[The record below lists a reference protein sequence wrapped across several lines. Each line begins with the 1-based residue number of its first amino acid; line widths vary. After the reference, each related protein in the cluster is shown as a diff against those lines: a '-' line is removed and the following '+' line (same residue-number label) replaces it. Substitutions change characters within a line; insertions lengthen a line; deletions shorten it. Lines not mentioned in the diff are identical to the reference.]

1 MRACCFSLF
10 FCLFPQGQMTELTE
24 HEKLEK
30 RRARRQQRILA
41 SASSRL
47 NKITG
52 TQSGK
57 MTLGKKQRAFLTF
70 LPKVFENP

>member
-1 MRACCFSLF
+1 
-10 FCLFPQGQMTELTE
+10 MTELTE
-24 HEKLEK
+24 QEKLEK

-57 MTLGKKQRAFLTF
+57 SIFSEKQRAFLTPF
-70 LPKVFENP
+70 YPRYSRILNTVTVTFTFA